1 MKRIF
6 TYILLFLLL
15 GGLVSCSDDVFE
27 GPMREVPADGHL
39 TLRYVIPEMET
50 THTRGLKDSDIDN
63 LYLLIF
69 NSAGNLVQVEDVSSM
84 VSGASG
90 TFEITLKSGIR
101 KDGNLSFLLAANT
114 PKDMDLAYFEG
125 DGERPG
131 LMGSEKNTITS
142 IPTRLLQMPS
152 HESGNED
159 TYLGMSGSATLSDIL
174 AFNAIPL
181 YRSAAKVSV
190 NMGKKNGSVLATEE
204 IDGNTYYQ
212 RDEALPFNAY
222 GTAVESSIFA
232 GADHN
237 NPKLGQS
244 PSTVSVSESAT
255 VTDSSEKFIH
265 ATKNSSTGR
274 AFVIVKA
281 KFDNTD
287 YYYRLD
293 YLDGSGTPMDIK
305 PNHWYQF
312 VIKEVKGA
320 GFATPREASNNPTSQ
335 NAGNI
340 DWNVYDYVPRV
351 MNSIT
356 DGINYL
362 SVSDEV
368 THVGNLTGTNT
379 ATEECYVY
387 ILNRNNEYP
396 TPKFSAANCS
406 SDKAWLSVIAAEEI
420 TDEAWTSVPLDEH
433 NGPADN
439 PGVLYKIT
447 LQISNPSNTPPG
459 SQTGKITVRWNGLT
473 RTIPVFW
480 DRSFDPSDIIS
491 SAMMQVYNGSA
502 EETTWKQTD
511 YFKFLAGSNTEA
523 PQVWGVEA
531 EANNGY
537 DRNDGFHFP
546 VLYGDNASNP
556 WTYKYTVRFKNQTD
570 NVYKWRF
577 TMQTAEGTPDITVVK
592 DNTTITVKED
602 TGNYDISTDSEG
614 NKVMTCKLNNANG
627 PLVELTFN
635 SAAAGSIYGTGVLLV
650 EVAPQGTNDWT
661 EIPLNVYH
669 TGFFHKDNS
678 SHAIAGSMSNARP
691 YTYYEVVEMAGYCW
705 LDRNLGAHSSELY
718 IERSNGQPQYGTTEG
733 RGGYYYIAKQV
744 NKAPQF
750 YDGICPPG
758 YQIPY
763 STDWNSVKLSSAFW
777 TTDLG
782 SYNTAYFVSGA
793 RYEDGT
799 YKNVYFPK
807 ARFYDAATKAGDSL
821 TGYYWSQTTATGFE
835 KDEIGRWLR
844 GFVIFGETS
853 YYNNSRIDYN
863 NISHNGYA
871 MNIRAV
877 RKHTE
882 SVNNHNYSFFVRGA
896 THVYAYIENETGRV
910 PVTTWPGT
918 PIANYSS
925 ADMEY
930 MNYSYSGAAAPEELK
945 LIFNYKAANGSVV
958 SVSKGDGHTAVIT
971 RDVSPSALAGWKA
984 SGDFAPNDGMTV
996 SGGSPAVTALA
1007 TTAVKTPSTDDNYY
1021 WIINRNDAQKVYF
1034 TNTEVSFAAPGVTY
1048 QIHGTM
1054 FNGEWDTSG
1063 SKVALTKE
1071 SSSNVWKAHITTTRA
1086 GKFVIQALR
1095 NGEEY
1100 TAYKREGGDGNVT
1113 LGTPMQ
1119 TSTSGGNYSLPAG
1132 EYTFSFNAD
1141 TKELTVYDG
1150 NQPTGTLYR
1159 IHGNF
1164 NSKGWQSQDMSL
1176 ENGKWV
1182 LKDVVVKS
1190 PSDNEKYE
1198 FGIIKTTYENPGT
1211 QDGWIA
1217 SNDAN
1222 NVVTV
1227 TLGSAM
1233 STSNGKNF
1241 KVPGDGTY
1249 TFTYDPDNKKL
1260 TVTGTVKN
1268 IWLIGSMTGGG
1279 WNRDDDYKFT
1289 TTDGVTYTL
1298 THAMTAG
1305 EEFKFYDGA
1314 YGEGH
1319 DLVYNNNQCTNN
1331 TYQLTYQ
1338 NNINMALKYGG
1349 LVTFTLSNISEDFKS
1364 ATLTISGCEEPVTL
1378 SGNKFGVRGQLWDG
1392 NNWQTKM
1399 MTDPT
1404 GTGKW
1409 VLKDVYV
1416 EANKDFGIGE
1426 WSSNED
1432 GINDNNQV
1440 NWYEA
1445 NSTGDQSV
1453 YAGYSKKLLKNST
1466 DKKLKFSTAGV
1477 YSFEYNE
1484 ITQTLTITAGT
1495 ANNTYTLYWKR
1506 NNYNKNWDTFYH
1518 FGTNTPTPSSVT
1530 QETINGEVYNKV
1542 TFSSF
1547 NSQGSY
1553 IIKEESWGDWN
1564 NNSFITNDF
1573 YVNQSDFKNKYVTII
1588 IGEIE
1593 NDYRRNVSIK
1603 GERP

>member
-420 TDEAWTSVPLDEH
+420 TDENWTSVPLDEH

-473 RTIPVFW
+473 RAIPVFW

-958 SVSKGDGHTAVIT
+958 SVSKGGGHTAVIT

-984 SGDFAPNDGMTV
+984 SGDLAPNVGMTV

-1141 TKELTVYDG
+1141 TKELTVYSGSGPSYTYQIHGDIFNGSWDNTGNNYGNNPGSKKALTNVDTDIWEGTFVLPYDG
-1150 NQPTGTLYR
+1150 KEFIIQKMEGTEQASVFKQSGSGNFTIGSTLTLTENSGNNLGIEKKGKYKFSFNSSNKQLKVTEILKYVIKGNIWENAGDWYYNTDVEEDANGNWCYKNVVLKAGDFGIGAFAYNETSFGDDGDNNTRRGWYTASVSSDATIDIGNSVGSNKSVSIKKDGSNMSLTKGGTYDLIFNPNTNILTITRKVAYSEPTDPYKYA
-1159 IHGNF
+1159 IHGNIWDGS
-1164 NSKGWQSQDMSL
+1164 NWSPKAMTNNNGIWVL
-1176 ENGKWV
+1176 ENEWCKGG
-1182 LKDVVVKS
+1182 S
-1190 PSDNEKYE
+1190 
-1198 FGIIKTTYENPGT
+1198 FGIRPYTNDINSENMWFWSTNGTVNFGSSLTVKDKDTYTSGT
-1211 QDGWIA
+1211 NWTGLP
-1217 SNDAN
+1217 
-1222 NVVTV
+1222 T
-1227 TLGSAM
+1227 
-1233 STSNGKNF
+1233 
-1241 KVPGDGTY
+1241 GTY
-1249 TFTYDPDNKKL
+1249 TFKFNRNNMTLDVIPQLYLVGD
-1260 TVTGTVKN
+1260 VTGWGKN
-1268 IWLIGSMTGGG
+1268 DAYRMS
-1279 WNRDDDYKFT
+1279 
-1289 TTDGVTYTL
+1289 TTDGKTYTL
-1298 THAMTAG
+1298 TVTNLSD
-1305 EEFKFYDGA
+1305 EFKFYGGA
-1314 YGEGH
+1314 WG
-1319 DLVYNNNQCTNN
+1319 VYEFGGAGTN
-1331 TYQLTYQ
+1331 
-1338 NNINMALKYGG
+1338 
-1349 LVTFTLSNISEDFKS
+1349 LSNG
-1364 ATLTISGCEEPVTL
+1364 TYTNL
-1378 SGNKFGVRGQLWDG
+1378 SGGGGNMKLSSVRTVKF
-1392 NNWQTKM
+1392 T
-1399 MTDPT
+1399 
-1404 GTGKW
+1404 
-1409 VLKDVYV
+1409 
-1416 EANKDFGIGE
+1416 
-1426 WSSNED
+1426 
-1432 GINDNNQV
+1432 
-1440 NWYEA
+1440 
-1445 NSTGDQSV
+1445 
-1453 YAGYSKKLLKNST
+1453 
-1466 DKKLKFSTAGV
+1466 
-1477 YSFEYNE
+1477 
-1484 ITQTLTITAGT
+1484 ITQTNNFANLT
-1495 ANNTYTLYWKR
+1495 
-1506 NNYNKNWDTFYH
+1506 
-1518 FGTNTPTPSSVT
+1518 
-1530 QETINGEVYNKV
+1530 
-1542 TFSSF
+1542 
-1547 NSQGSY
+1547 
-1553 IIKEESWGDWN
+1553 
-1564 NNSFITNDF
+1564 
-1573 YVNQSDFKNKYVTII
+1573 FK
-1588 IGEIE
+1588 IE
-1593 NDYRRNVSIK
+1593 
-1603 GERP
+1603 